1 MMNVAQQ
8 GRPASETI
16 NDLASKLKFTKTSRQ
31 ATIEKSW
38 NLKPEDKPKVEEMQ
52 KRQRWYVPK
61 PVVDAIFAAGRGST
75 TTQFKKQHYCK
86 DHKLMVDSKHIRQC
100 THLAD
105 FKDFQKPLKKLKTTN
120 LRDWNKLEIILTILR
135 FSDFRLRI
143 TSLEQSGTYELK
155 DRLFILSKSSKPAR
169 QDVLRQSNSMEIYM

>member
-1 MMNVAQQ
+1 
-8 GRPASETI
+8 
-16 NDLASKLKFTKTSRQ
+16 
-31 ATIEKSW
+31 
-38 NLKPEDKPKVEEMQ
+38 MQ

-86 DHKLMVDSKHIRQC
+86 DHKLMVDSKLIRKC

-105 FKDFQKPLKKLKTTN
+105 FKDLQKPLKKLRITN

-143 TSLEQSGTYELK
+143 TSLEQSGIYELK
-155 DRLFILSKSSKPAR
+155 DRLFILSKSAQPER
-169 QDVLRQSNSMEIYM
+169 QYVPMQRNSMEIQM